1 MYAACARW
9 LTVNIIPHAI
19 SSSVTVQST
28 SNYVARRYGVRA
40 AMPGFIAKKLCPEL
54 VIVKLNFAKY
64 RQVCKEVREILAE
77 YDPDFCPMGLDESYL
92 DLTECVASRLQE
104 DVHVVSE
111 MSGGCL
117 EDDHEHSSVVKST
130 DTGIETHL
138 AQVSSCQETI
148 QDPVVEPSSSSS
160 STVPMSTAQPA
171 VNYTADAHM
180 ALSASKDHNSNP
192 NLTATLISDNC
203 KTSKHMTNQSVP
215 AKFNSETDDSALC
228 VGNYPGGSL
237 PTSHWEY
244 AKAVVEEIRARIFE
258 KTGLTASAGIAPNK
272 MLAKVASDMNKP
284 NGQHSV
290 TPTREAVLEFV
301 QNLSIRKV
309 MSELDHRLAPS
320 LMP

>member
-1 MYAACARW
+1 M
-9 LTVNIIPHAI
+9 
-19 SSSVTVQST
+19 
-28 SNYVARRYGVRA
+28 RA

-92 DLTECVASRLQE
+92 DLTEYVASRLQE
-104 DVHVVSE
+104 DVHVVSGVSE
-111 MSGGCL
+111 GCL

-148 QDPVVEPSSSSS
+148 QDPVAEPSSSSS
-160 STVPMSTAQPA
+160 STV
-171 VNYTADAHM
+171 NYTTDAHM
-180 ALSASKDHNSNP
+180 VSKDHNSNP
-192 NLTATLISDNC
+192 NLTSMLTSDNC
-203 KTSKHMTNQSVP
+203 KMNKRMKNSIP
-215 AKFNSETDDSALC
+215 AKFNSETDDLALC
-228 VGNYPGGSL
+228 VGNDPGSSL

-244 AKAVVEEIRARIFE
+244 AKTVVEEIRARIFE

-309 MSELDHRLAPS
+309 MSELDHRLAT
-320 LMP
+320 